1 MFLLQLQLLLVIVP
15 KKSRSEFRW
24 TDDELGL
31 LPKCCADFK
40 KQERISR
47 DKLERYKKQVRENK
61 KKFS

>member
-1 MFLLQLQLLLVIVP
+1 MFLLQLQLLLVMVP
-15 KKSRSEFRW
+15 KKGRSEFRW
-24 TDDELGL
+24 TDDELEL

-40 KQERISR
+40 KQKIISR